1 MAAVKDISQADIL
14 NACIKFCYNFAA
26 PALPDEMHVID
37 GFGNNRT
44 LPKDGNDFCIVTP
57 IRQSRSGSNI
67 ESWKP
72 DGEEVM
78 ELAEYVNLDI
88 QIDVYS
94 TNIFDALERAQT
106 FETVARSD
114 FGVQHFL
121 AFGIDCLFAEGAQN
135 LTAVM
140 DSKQYVSRWTLVLH
154 LGYWKRVKLA
164 QDFFKTAIVDVI
176 NVDTKYKP

>member
-1 MAAVKDISQADIL
+1 
-14 NACIKFCYNFAA
+14 
-26 PALPDEMHVID
+26 
-37 GFGNNRT
+37 
-44 LPKDGNDFCIVTP
+44 
-57 IRQSRSGSNI
+57 
-67 ESWKP
+67 
-72 DGEEVM
+72 M

-121 AFGIDCLFAEGAQN
+121 AFGIDCLFADGVQN

-176 NVDTKYKP
+176 NVDTKFKP

>member
-26 PALPDEMHVID
+26 PALTDEMHVLD

-72 DGEEVM
+72 DGDEVM

-106 FETVARSD
+106 YETVARSD

-121 AFGIDCLFAEGAQN
+121 AFGIDCLFAEN
-135 LTAVM
+135 VPMYICLR
-140 DSKQYVSRWTLVLH
+140 SSRWVE
-154 LGYWKRVKLA
+154 
-164 QDFFKTAIVDVI
+164 
-176 NVDTKYKP
+176 

>member
-26 PALPDEMHVID
+26 PALPDEMHVLD

-44 LPKDGNDFCIVTP
+44 LPKDGNDFCIVAP
-57 IRQSRSGSNI
+57 FRQSRSGSNI

-114 FGVQHFL
+114 FGVQH
-121 AFGIDCLFAEGAQN
+121 N
-135 LTAVM
+135 
-140 DSKQYVSRWTLVLH
+140 
-154 LGYWKRVKLA
+154 
-164 QDFFKTAIVDVI
+164 
-176 NVDTKYKP
+176 